1 MHFAVLDSGSDRDHA
16 RWIASWNRWPAR
28 EPWAHPEYARL
39 FARPGDRVVCA
50 AGEDAGGEILM
61 PLILRPISAE
71 PWAATSEPRLD
82 ATSPYGYGGPFAWG
96 AGPRDDRAFWSAY
109 EAWCRDERVVA
120 TFLRL
125 SLFPQQLAAL
135 PAGVEGRLQNIV
147 VPLTTPEALWKG
159 YEGKIRRWVGVAE
172 RAGLTVEVDLTG
184 ARLADFQRIYAH
196 TMERNRADAWYSFP
210 RAFFTGIVERLPG
223 QYVFFHALARGE
235 VVSSDLLLCST
246 EHVYYFLGGTHADAF
261 PLGPNYLLKHRIAS
275 WALAQGKKR
284 YVLGGGYAA
293 GDGLFRYKRA
303 YARQGEVPFRVAALV
318 HDEDGCR
325 DLTAQ
330 RARFAAA
337 AGDPWSPRPGFFPI
351 YRA

>member
-1 MHFAVLDSGSDRDHA
+1 MRFAVLDAGSDRDLA
-16 RWIASWNRWPAR
+16 RWIALWEGWPAR
-28 EPWAHPEYARL
+28 EPWAHPEYAQL
-39 FARPGDRVVCA
+39 FARPADRVVCA
-50 AGEDAGGEILM
+50 AGEDDGGAILM
-61 PLILRPISAE
+61 PLILRPLSAE
-71 PWAATSEPRLD
+71 PWAPAGEPRLD

-96 AGPRDDRAFWSAY
+96 AGPRDDRAFWGAY

-125 SLFPQQLAAL
+125 SLFPEQLAAL
-135 PAGVEGRLQNIV
+135 PGGTEGRLQNIV

-159 YEGKIRRWVGVAE
+159 YEGKVRRWVGVAE

-196 TMERNRADAWYSFP
+196 TMERNGADAWYFFP
-210 RAFFTGIVERLPG
+210 RTFFARLTERLPG
-223 QYVFFHALARGE
+223 QYAFFHALSGGE
-235 VVSSDLLLCST
+235 VVSSDLLLCSP

-303 YARQGEVPFRVAALV
+303 YARHGAVLFSVASFV
-318 HDEDGCR
+318 HDQRGCGE
-325 DLTAQ
+325 LAAQ
-330 RARFAAA
+330 RAHFAAA
-337 AGDPWSPRPGFFPI
+337 AGTLWSPRPGFFPL